1 MTRSPRVH
9 NPHRN
14 AIDRVVVTYLA
25 ALIIGTGLLMTP
37 AATTD
42 PGGISLVSALFT
54 STSATSVTGLEVLSV
69 GSDFTFFGQAVILGQ
84 IQAGGLG
91 ILLLTTLLAMLVA
104 GRVGLRL
111 RESVAAEAK
120 SSHIGG
126 IRPMVLRIIGLTV
139 ATELALTSAL
149 FLRFW
154 LHYDESAGGALWDA
168 VFHAVS
174 AFNNAGFG
182 LKSDSLAAY
191 ATDPFVCGPVAVGA
205 ILGGLGYP
213 VLLEL
218 FRHYRVP
225 LRWSMTTRVIVV
237 ITPVLLLGGTAFIAA
252 VEWNNPGTL
261 GHLDWWDK
269 LQTAAFQST
278 TTRTAGFSSVDISA
292 LHPATWFGMDIL
304 MFVGGG
310 SAGTAGGVKITTVMV
325 LLAITWAEI
334 TGGTKANLFG
344 ARVAGSAHRQATT
357 VIVLALTLVALS
369 TTVLMLDSPEP
380 GLGRIL
386 FEVISAFANVGLSTG
401 ITSDLPGLS
410 QVVLIAAMIL
420 GRLGPVTVASALALR
435 ARTIRYEL
443 PVERPLIG

>member
-1 MTRSPRVH
+1 MH
-9 NPHRN
+9 NPHRS

-25 ALIIGTGLLMTP
+25 ALVIGTGLLMTP
-37 AATTD
+37 AATTA
-42 PGGISLVSALFT
+42 PGGISLLSALFT
-54 STSATSVTGLEVLSV
+54 STSAISVTGLEVLSV
-69 GSDFTFFGQAVILGQ
+69 GGDFTFFGQAVILGL

-104 GRVGLRL
+104 GKVGLRL
-111 RESVAAEAK
+111 RQSVAAEAK

-126 IRPMVLRIIGLTV
+126 IKPMVLRILGLTV
-139 ATELALTSAL
+139 ATELAIASAL
-149 FLRFW
+149 LLRFW
-154 LHYDESAGGALWDA
+154 LYYGQPAADALWDA

-182 LKSDSLAAY
+182 LKDDSLTAY
-191 ATDPFVCGPVAVGA
+191 ATDPFVCGPIAVGI

-213 VLLEL
+213 VLIEL
-218 FRHYRVP
+218 FRHYRTP
-225 LRWSMTTRVIVV
+225 LRWSMTTRAVFVV
-237 ITPVLLLGGTAFIAA
+237 APVLLLGGTAFIAA

-278 TTRTAGFSSVDISA
+278 TSRTAGFNSVDISQ

-310 SAGTAGGVKITTVMV
+310 PAGTAGGVKITTVMV
-325 LLAITWAEI
+325 LMAITWAEV
-334 TGGTKANLFG
+334 TGGPRVNLFG
-344 ARVAGSAHRQATT
+344 ARVAESAHRQATT
-357 VIVLALTLVALS
+357 VIVLALSMVALS
-369 TTVLMLDSPEP
+369 TSLIMLDNP
-380 GLGRIL
+380 GLGLDRIL
-386 FEVISAFANVGLSTG
+386 FEVISAFANVGLTTG
-401 ITSDLPGLS
+401 ITSGLPGLS
-410 QVVLIAAMIL
+410 QGVLILAMIL

>member
-1 MTRSPRVH
+1 MTVH

-14 AIDRVVVTYLA
+14 AIDRVVITYLV
-25 ALIIGTGLLMTP
+25 ALVIGTGLLMTP
-37 AATTD
+37 AATTA
-42 PGGISLVSALFT
+42 PGGISLLSSLFT
-54 STSATSVTGLEVLSV
+54 STSAISVTGLEVLSA
-69 GSDFTFFGQAVILGQ
+69 GSDFTFFGQAVILGL

-104 GRVGLRL
+104 GKVGLRL

-139 ATELALTSAL
+139 ATELAITSAL

-154 LHYDESAGGALWDA
+154 LHYDQPAGAALWDA
-168 VFHAVS
+168 AFHAVS

-182 LKSDSLAAY
+182 LNSDSLISY
-191 ATDPFVCGPVAVGA
+191 ATDPFVWSPIAAGI

-213 VLLEL
+213 VLIEL
-218 FRHYRVP
+218 FRHYRTP
-225 LRWSMTTRVIVV
+225 LRWSMTTRAVIVV
-237 ITPVLLLGGTAFIAA
+237 TPVLLIGGAAFIAA

-261 GHLDWWDK
+261 GHLDWWGK

-278 TTRTAGFSSVDISA
+278 TARTAGFSSVDISQ
-292 LHPATWFGMDIL
+292 LHSATWFSMDIL
-304 MFVGGG
+304 MFIGGG
-310 SAGTAGGVKITTVMV
+310 PAGTAGGVKITTVMV
-325 LLAITWAEI
+325 LLAMTWAEV
-334 TGGTKANLFG
+334 TGGTRANLLG
-344 ARVAGSAHRQATT
+344 RRVAGSAHRQAVT
-357 VIVLALTLVALS
+357 VIVLALSLVALS
-369 TTVLMLDSPEP
+369 TTLLMLEAPDL
-380 GLGRIL
+380 GLDRIL
-386 FEVISAFANVGLSTG
+386 FEVISAFANVGLTTG
-401 ITSDLPGLS
+401 ITSGLPGLS

>member
-1 MTRSPRVH
+1 MSAH

-25 ALIIGTGLLMTP
+25 TLVIGTGLLMTP
-37 AATTD
+37 AATTA
-42 PGGISLVSALFT
+42 PGGISLLSALFT
-54 STSATSVTGLEVLSV
+54 STSAISVTGLEVLSA
-69 GSDFTFFGQAVILGQ
+69 GTDFTFFGQAVILGL

-104 GRVGLRL
+104 GKVGLRL

-126 IRPMVLRIIGLTV
+126 IRPMVLRIIGLTM
-139 ATELALTSAL
+139 ATELAITSAL

-154 LHYDESAGGALWDA
+154 LRYDQPVGPAIWDA
-168 VFHAVS
+168 VFHSIS

-182 LKSDSLAAY
+182 LKSDSLTSF
-191 ATDPFVCGPVAVGA
+191 ATDPFVCGPIAVGI

-213 VLLEL
+213 VLVEL
-218 FRHYRVP
+218 FRNYRAP
-225 LRWSMTTRVIVV
+225 LRWSMTTRAVIVL
-237 ITPVLLLGGTAFIAA
+237 TPVLLIGGTVFIAA
-252 VEWNNPGTL
+252 IEWNNPGTL
-261 GHLDWWDK
+261 GHLDWWGK

-278 TTRTAGFSSVDISA
+278 TTRTAGFSSVDISQ
-292 LHPATWFGMDIL
+292 LRPATWFGMDIL

-325 LLAITWAEI
+325 LLTVTWAEI
-334 TGGTKANLFG
+334 TGGTRANLFG
-344 ARVAGSAHRQATT
+344 RRVAGSAHRQATT
-357 VIVLALTLVALS
+357 VIVLALSLVAVS
-369 TTVLMLDSPEP
+369 TTLLMLDAPDL

-386 FEVISAFANVGLSTG
+386 FEVISAFGNVGLTTG
-401 ITSDLPGLS
+401 ITSGLPGLS
-410 QVVLIAAMIL
+410 QGVLIVAMIL

-435 ARTIRYEL
+435 ARTIRHEL

>member
-1 MTRSPRVH
+1 MH

-25 ALIIGTGLLMTP
+25 ALVIGTGLLMMP
-37 AATTD
+37 SATTT
-42 PGGISLVSALFT
+42 PGGISLLSALFT
-54 STSATSVTGLEVLSV
+54 ATSAISVTGLEVLSV
-69 GSDFTFFGQAVILGQ
+69 GGDFTFFGQAVILGL

-104 GRVGLRL
+104 GKVGLRL

-126 IRPMVLRIIGLTV
+126 IRPMVLRVIGLTV
-139 ATELALTSAL
+139 ATELAITSAL
-149 FLRFW
+149 FLRLW

-168 VFHAVS
+168 VFHAIS
-174 AFNNAGFG
+174 AFNNAGFA
-182 LKSDSLAAY
+182 LEPDSFAAY
-191 ATDPFVCGPVAVGA
+191 ATDPFVCAPIALGA

-213 VLLEL
+213 VLIEL
-218 FRHYRVP
+218 FRHYRMP
-225 LRWSMTTRVIVV
+225 LKWSMTTRAVIV

-252 VEWNNPGTL
+252 IEWNNPGTL
-261 GHLDWWDK
+261 GHLDWWGK

-278 TTRTAGFSSVDISA
+278 TTRTAGFSSIDISQ
-292 LHPATWFGMDIL
+292 LHSATWFGMDIL

-310 SAGTAGGVKITTVMV
+310 PAGTAGGVKITTVMV

-344 ARVAGSAHRQATT
+344 ARVAESAHRQATT
-357 VIVLALTLVALS
+357 VIVLALSLVALS
-369 TTVLMLDSPEP
+369 TTVLMLDAAEL
-380 GLGRIL
+380 GLDRVL

-401 ITSDLPGLS
+401 ITAGLPGLS
-410 QVVLIAAMIL
+410 QVVLILVMVL

-443 PVERPLIG
+443 HVERPLIG